1 MAIADAGALASR
13 EAPAAPRPDTVPSDA
28 EWNVRAGEWE
38 LTPRDAMG
46 RPEGVVRSWRADGTR
61 STEYEYRG
69 GELEGAFKRFHPD
82 GSIAREGLFR
92 AGRQHGTTVAHGY
105 DGPGVTPEP
114 MQSCCVP
121 PGAWQLQ
128 QDFEDG
134 GLSEVRWYDRAGA
147 RLLRNG
153 APHPRRPEGV
163 PREARF
169 DEGRDQWGVVRFS
182 GGGHPEGV
190 WLRWARDGVL
200 RERDE
205 YREGKAHGLW
215 QRFDEAGNLSEQS
228 EWRDGART
236 GPYRRVRVPAEL
248 YADARVFEE
257 RGAFDRDQAVGA
269 WSLLDADGTALRVY
283 DLGSALDDAALCA
296 SPVLAEAEPPTA
308 PFDQAAS
315 AIGETWMAMAREL
328 EAGGRIAEAILASA
342 RAAAATGEVHPLRA
356 ALDRLALPR
365 TPACERAMADEL
377 LARASRRLDLVA
389 NGLAYG
395 GDATSL
401 LRSLASSLT
410 GRDRVA
416 LDLVD
421 AAVLLSPDRSD
432 CRITRALVHVH
443 LGRPDAARSD
453 VASLP
458 PELASQREFLDLHTR
473 ILFPAFD
480 FTPATTELQTRWTE
494 VPEGPGQPLDKV
506 RVQIQKYATRLGRI
520 RAAVLARLPPGAPP
534 PWCPPDLSNLLPAG
548 PVPLETWQFEETLDE
563 PSDPSSDVPSD
574 QPSGVPDA
582 KPPETELVTVDE
594 TTTLDEATPLP
605 ALMRYARRD
614 WNGLCWLCWGVGL
627 GRVAMPDALV
637 PRDGFGIALGMSVER
652 LWRCRDRILTSG
664 LRSRIQGMPDFEW
677 EGVAIDRLSPIHVEI
692 AADEYREMR
701 AVLCWLYDDS
711 VQSPW
716 QDNVRKLD

>member
-1 MAIADAGALASR
+1 M
-13 EAPAAPRPDTVPSDA
+13 
-28 EWNVRAGEWE
+28 
-38 LTPRDAMG
+38 
-46 RPEGVVRSWRADGTR
+46 
-61 STEYEYRG
+61 
-69 GELEGAFKRFHPD
+69 
-82 GSIAREGLFR
+82 
-92 AGRQHGTTVAHGY
+92 
-105 DGPGVTPEP
+105 
-114 MQSCCVP
+114 P

-134 GLSEVRWYDRAGA
+134 GLSEVRWYDRAGG
-147 RLLRNG
+147 RLLRSG

-169 DEGRDQWGVVRFS
+169 DEARDQWEVASYS
-182 GGGHPEGV
+182 GGGHPEGA

-200 RERDE
+200 RERGE
-205 YREGKAHGLW
+205 YRQGKAHGLW
-215 QRFDEAGNLSEQS
+215 QRFDEAGHLREQS
-228 EWRDGART
+228 EWRDGTRS
-236 GPYRRVRVPAEL
+236 GSYRRLRVPAEI

-257 RGAFDRDQAVGA
+257 RGAFERDQAVGV
-269 WSLLDADGTALRVY
+269 WSLLDADGTALRLF
-283 DLGSALDDAALCA
+283 DLGSALDDAALAA
-296 SPVLAEAEPPTA
+296 SPVLAEAESPGA
-308 PFDQAAS
+308 
-315 AIGETWMAMAREL
+315 AMAREL

-342 RAAAATGEVHPLRA
+342 RIAAARGDVNPLRA
-356 ALDRLALPR
+356 ALERLALPR
-365 TPACERAMADEL
+365 TAASAQGLADEL
-377 LARASRRLDLVA
+377 IARASRRLDLVT

-395 GDATSL
+395 ADATSL

-443 LGRPDAARSD
+443 LGRPDAARAD
-453 VASLP
+453 AASLP
-458 PELASQREFLDLHTR
+458 PDLAGQREFLELHTR
-473 ILFPAFD
+473 VLFRAFN

-520 RAAVLARLPPGAPP
+520 RAAVLARLALSHLTEPASLAPA
-534 PWCPPDLSNLLPAG
+534 PWCPPDLSNLLPEG

-563 PSDPSSDVPSD
+563 PSDPSGDEPSD
-574 QPSGVPDA
+574 VPDA
-582 KPPETELVTVDE
+582 KSPATELVTVDE
-594 TTTLDEATPLP
+594 TMTLDETTPLP

-627 GRVAMPDALV
+627 DSVAMPDAIL

-664 LRSRIQGMPDFEW
+664 LRSRIQGAADFEW
-677 EGVAIDRLSPIHVEI
+677 EAVPIDRLSPIHAEI

>member
-1 MAIADAGALASR
+1 VQK
-13 EAPAAPRPDTVPSDA
+13 PDTVPSDA
-28 EWNVRAGEWE
+28 EWNVQAGEWE
-38 LTPRDAMG
+38 LTPRDATG

-61 STEYEYRG
+61 SSEYEYRA

-134 GLSEVRWYDRAGA
+134 GLSEVRWYDRAGVH
-147 RLLRNG
+147 LLRSG

-169 DEGRDQWGVVRFS
+169 DEGRDQWGVAS
-182 GGGHPEGV
+182 YSAGGHPEGV

-215 QRFDEAGNLSEQS
+215 QRFDEAGHLSEQS
-228 EWRDGART
+228 EWRDGARS
-236 GPYRRVRVPAEL
+236 GSYRRLRVPAEL

-269 WSLLDADGTALRVY
+269 WSLVDAEGVLLRFF
-283 DLGSALDDAALCA
+283 DLGAALEDAALGA
-296 SPVLAEAEPPTA
+296 SPVFAQAEWTP
-308 PFDQAAS
+308 S
-315 AIGETWMAMAREL
+315 ALGQTWLAMAREL
-328 EAGGRIAEAILASA
+328 EAGGRPAEAILASA
-342 RAAAATGEVHPLRA
+342 RAAAARGDVHPLRA
-356 ALDRLALPR
+356 ALERLALPR
-365 TPACERAMADEL
+365 TAASARGLADAL
-377 LARASRRLDLVA
+377 VAQASRRLDLVA

-395 GDATSL
+395 ADAATL

-416 LDLVD
+416 LDLVN
-421 AAVLLSPDRSD
+421 AAVLLAPDRSD
-432 CRITRALVHVH
+432 CRITRALVNIH

-458 PELASQREFLDLHTR
+458 PELASQREFLELQAR
-473 ILFPAFD
+473 ILFPTFD

-494 VPEGPGQPLDKV
+494 VPEGPSQPLDTV
-506 RVQIQKYATRLGRI
+506 RVQIQKYATRLGRV

-534 PWCPPDLSNLLPAG
+534 PWCPPDLANLLPEG
-548 PVPLETWQFEETLDE
+548 PLPLETWQFEETLDE
-563 PSDPSSDVPSD
+563 PGDAPSNQPSD
-574 QPSGVPDA
+574 VPDA
-582 KPPETELVTVDE
+582 KPPEIELVTVDE
-594 TTTLDEATPLP
+594 TMTLDGATPLP
-605 ALMRYARRD
+605 ALMRAARRD

-627 GRVAMPDALV
+627 DRVAMPNALL

-652 LWRCRDRILTSG
+652 LWRCRDRILTRG
-664 LRSRIQGMPDFEW
+664 LRSRIQGVPDFEW
-677 EGVAIDRLSPIHVEI
+677 EGTAIDRLSPLHAEM